1 MKTHQRQSVRQI
13 YIIAGDGRLPSSP
26 SLSSLPLLHLYPISA
41 LVHSAASL
49 PAPAVLQGGEGAV
62 IWALRIRTAAWSG
75 EISPF
80 GLNLA

>member
-1 MKTHQRQSVRQI
+1 MVKTHQRQSVRQI
-13 YIIAGDGRLPSSP
+13 YIIAGDISFPL
-26 SLSSLPLLHLYPISA
+26 SLSLPLLHLYPISA